1 MDARSI
7 HRDKDAACN
16 NDPYG
21 QECMRLTQSYD
32 SAVLSYEMLLNE
44 APVSCR
50 TMLPDPLS
58 L

>member
-1 MDARSI
+1 ME
-7 HRDKDAACN
+7 AACS

-21 QECMRLTQSYD
+21 QDCMGLTQGHD
-32 SAVLSYEMLLNE
+32 GAVQRYEMLMNE